1 VRGFEQEL
9 GIDFEEVFSPV
20 MRHNSLRTLAGVS
33 GVNDLEVK
41 PHYSSNSLA
50 GLKPLSSSPRT
61 TGATLPATS

>member
-1 VRGFEQEL
+1 MRGFEQEL

-41 PHYSSNSLA
+41 KMDVKTAFLHGELEEDV
-50 GLKPLSSSPRT
+50 
-61 TGATLPATS
+61 